1 MKDDDI
7 KIEKDSEEQVDDI
20 VPEGEELQDL
30 VKKFRAQLKVSQK
43 ERDEYLTG
51 WQRAKADYINLTR
64 EHEKSRKDFGAY
76 ADEAFFEDLLP
87 VLESFGMAFS
97 NKEAWEK
104 APKEWRVGVE
114 YIHSQLLEAL
124 KQHHIEEYAPKAGE
138 KLDPRFHAPV
148 ATIPVTD
155 EALDHTIVEVV
166 KNGYKRADKVLRP
179 ADVKIGEF
187 KERVEGTGDR
197 V

>member
-1 MKDDDI
+1 MKDDDV
-7 KIEKDSEEQVDDI
+7 KFEKDPDELDDSVVAEEN
-20 VPEGEELQDL
+20 LADL
-30 VKKFRAQLKVSQK
+30 VKKLRSELKIAQK
-43 ERDEYLTG
+43 ERNEYLTG

-64 EHEKSRKDFGAY
+64 EHEKSRKDFGLY

-104 APKEWRVGVE
+104 APREWRTCVE
-114 YIHSQLLEAL
+114 YIHSQLIEAL
-124 KQHHIEEYAPKAGE
+124 KRHHIEEYTPKVGE
-138 KLDPRFHAPV
+138 KLDPRIHAPV
-148 ATIPVTD
+148 ATVSVAD
-155 EALDHTIVEVV
+155 EKLDHTIVEVI

-187 KERVEGTGDR
+187 KKA
-197 V
+197 